1 MTTNL
6 WFSAR
11 FIRPRAIRPLTW
23 HSVRLSSTA
32 QTSIKHPLPDGPAQ
46 QQRFREFNL
55 DGKVFAVTGGGRGLG
70 LSMAEAL
77 VEAGGEVHC
86 LDLLP
91 TPHADFHAAQARAS
105 PDFGGG
111 LHYTSLDV
119 RDRPA
124 TETALASIA
133 ARRNRLDGVIVAA
146 GINHIADALDYTD
159 HDIARIIDTNYTGV
173 FYTATAAGRQML
185 AHRTR
190 GSILL
195 VASMSGLIANKGMY
209 SSIYNSSKA
218 AVVQL
223 GRSLAMEWAKVD
235 GDGSG
240 GVRVNAL
247 CPGHVVTPMAH
258 MAIDRDPATKR
269 LWETENM
276 MGRLG
281 RPEEFRGLALLMMS
295 EASSFMTGAT
305 LVCDGGHTA
314 W

>member
-1 MTTNL
+1 MRSRA
-6 WFSAR
+6 F
-11 FIRPRAIRPLTW
+11 RPVVW
-23 HSVRLSSTA
+23 HSLRLSSTA
-32 QTSIKHPLPDGPAQ
+32 QTSIKQPLPKGPAQ

-55 DGKVFAVTGGGRGLG
+55 EGKVFAVTGGGRGLG

-119 RDRPA
+119 RNRPDTEA
-124 TETALASIA
+124 TLAAIA
-133 ARRNRLDGVIVAA
+133 ARRKRLDGVIAAA
-146 GINHIADALDYTD
+146 GINHVADALDYTD
-159 HDIARIIDTNYTGV
+159 HDMARIIDTNYKGV
-173 FYTATAAGRQML
+173 FHTATAAGRQMR

-190 GSILL
+190 GSVLL
-195 VASMSGLIANKGMY
+195 VASMSGLIANKGMT

-235 GDGSG
+235 ADGNG
-240 GVRVNAL
+240 GVRVNTL
-247 CPGHVVTPMAH
+247 CPGHVVTPMAQ
-258 MAIDRDPATKR
+258 MVIDQDPATKEV
-269 LWETENM
+269 WEAENM

-295 EASSFMTGAT
+295 EGSSFMTGAT
-305 LVCDGGHTA
+305 VVCDGGHTA